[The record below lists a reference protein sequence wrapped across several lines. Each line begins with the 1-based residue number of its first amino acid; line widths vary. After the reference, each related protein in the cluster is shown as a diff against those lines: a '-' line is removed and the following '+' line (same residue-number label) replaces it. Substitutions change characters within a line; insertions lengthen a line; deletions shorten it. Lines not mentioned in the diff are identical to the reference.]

1 MSEQAKRQTELDVLR
16 LLATL
21 AVIMIHAGGISASC
35 GIAPLVWCVPVFFLI
50 SGRFFLDPA
59 RNVTATTLFRKSIP
73 HIAIAV
79 LFWSAVF
86 TVYYILSGSYS
97 GLNQFGIITEFLCGP
112 YHLWFLYTLAGLY
125 LLTPILRRIAA
136 DDKILVGTLLLFFG
150 VNILTEYLV
159 YLPKVGNVA
168 ETLLSQLGLQGLTG
182 YWGYYLLGVFL
193 WKKKDAIRGRT
204 ELLIYLVGLL
214 LFAATIVAECFI
226 SQQLRETDFV
236 KQYLKPNVIIFS
248 SALYLFFIK
257 RVSQWKFSEKARR
270 VFQRLTEYGFGVYC
284 IHALLNEL
292 IPTPQIPSL
301 PVATLFLRVLVLY
314 LTSLAL
320 TWLIRKIPV
329 VGKKI
334 T

>member
-1 MSEQAKRQTELDVLR
+1 M
-16 LLATL
+16 
-21 AVIMIHAGGISASC
+21 
-35 GIAPLVWCVPVFFLI
+35 
-50 SGRFFLDPA
+50 
-59 RNVTATTLFRKSIP
+59 
-73 HIAIAV
+73 
-79 LFWSAVF
+79 
-86 TVYYILSGSYS
+86 
-97 GLNQFGIITEFLCGP
+97 
-112 YHLWFLYTLAGLY
+112 LAGLY

-136 DDKILVGTLLLFFG
+136 DDTILVGTLLLFFG

-159 YLPKVGNVA
+159 YLPSVGNVA

-182 YWGYYLLGVFL
+182 YWGYYLLGIFL

-204 ELLIYLVGLL
+204 ELLIYLGGFL

-257 RVSQWKFSEKARR
+257 RVSQWKLSEKARR
-270 VFQRLTEYGFGVYC
+270 LFQSLTEYGFGVYC

-292 IPTPQIPSL
+292 IPTPKIPSL
-301 PVATLFLRVLVLY
+301 PVATLFLRVLILY

-329 VGKKI
+329 IGKKI